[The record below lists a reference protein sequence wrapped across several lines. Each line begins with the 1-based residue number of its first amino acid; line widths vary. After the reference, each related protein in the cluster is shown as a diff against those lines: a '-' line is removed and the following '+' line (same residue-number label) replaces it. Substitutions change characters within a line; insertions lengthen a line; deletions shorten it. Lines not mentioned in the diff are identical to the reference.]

1 MSTATDIG
9 APRQAGLAQGIVVVI
24 ASFLPILAIVALAP
38 AVPRMMA
45 HFAGVPG
52 ASLWVPLAV
61 TAPGL
66 MVALLSPAMGWLVDR
81 YGRSRLLVVATA
93 VYGLVGI
100 APVFIDGLPA
110 LFASRLLLG
119 VCEAAILTVTNT
131 LVGDYFDEGRRR
143 FWLTVQS
150 AAQPFF
156 GVSLLVL
163 SGTLSGVGW
172 NIPFLVYACAIPIAV
187 AMAFLLFE
195 PTKRSQALLGEAAA
209 RFPTR
214 HVLITSGVTLL
225 ASSIY
230 YVYIVQVGLLFPG
243 VGVTSPDTIG
253 MLIGLAN
260 IGVFFGGLLFKP
272 ASNRLG
278 TGLQIGIFFA
288 LMGAGL
294 LGIGGSASATQMTA
308 FCTVQQLGAGL
319 CIPTLLLWTM
329 RGLSDENRGRG
340 MGFWSCAFFVGQ
352 FVSPALVSLVTVF
365 SHGLPLTFMA
375 IGAGSIALAIIVGM
389 ALSASARPAPARA

>member
-1 MSTATDIG
+1 MTTPTDTG
-9 APRQAGLAQGIVVVI
+9 SQRRAGLPQGIVVVI

-38 AVPRMMA
+38 AVPRMME

-52 ASLWVPLAV
+52 AGLWVPLAV

-93 VYGLVGI
+93 IYGLVGI
-100 APVFIDGLPA
+100 APIFIDGLPA

-131 LVGDYFDEGRRR
+131 LVGDYFDEDRRR

-163 SGTLSGVGW
+163 SGTLSGMGW
-172 NIPFLVYACAIPIAV
+172 NIPFLVYACAIPIAA

-195 PTKRSQALLGEAAA
+195 PAKRAQALSDAAVA
-209 RFPTR
+209 PFPVR

-260 IGVFFGGLLFKP
+260 VGVFFGGLLFKP
-272 ASNRLG
+272 ASARLG
-278 TGLQIGIFFA
+278 TGPQVGIFFA
-288 LMGAGL
+288 LLGLGL
-294 LGIGGSASATQMTA
+294 LGIGASHSATQMTA
-308 FCTVQQLGAGL
+308 FCTIQQLGAGL

-329 RGLSDENRGRG
+329 RGLNDENRGRG
-340 MGFWSCAFFVGQ
+340 MGIWSCAFFVGQ
-352 FVSPALVSLVTVF
+352 FVSPALVSLVTLF
-365 SHGLPLTFMA
+365 SHALPRTFIV
-375 IGAGSIALAIIVGM
+375 IGVGGIALAVVLGV
-389 ALSASARPAPARA
+389 ALNAGARQTKAVA

>member
-1 MSTATDIG
+1 MSSPTDFG
-9 APRQAGLAQGIVVVI
+9 DQRRAGLPQGIVVVI

-38 AVPRMMA
+38 AVPRMME

-93 VYGLVGI
+93 IYGLVGI

-131 LVGDYFDEGRRR
+131 LVGDYFEEDRRR

-163 SGTLSGVGW
+163 SGTLSGMGW
-172 NIPFLVYACAIPIAV
+172 NIPFLVYACAIPIAL

-195 PTKRSQALLGEAAA
+195 PAKRSPALAGLASE

-225 ASSIY
+225 ASSLY

-243 VGVTSPDTIG
+243 VSVTSPDTIG

-260 IGVFFGGLLFKP
+260 VGVFFGGLLFKP
-272 ASNRLG
+272 ASARLG
-278 TGLQIGIFFA
+278 TGMQVGIFFA
-288 LMGAGL
+288 LLGLGL
-294 LGIGGSASATQMTA
+294 LGIGASHSPAQMTV
-308 FCTVQQLGAGL
+308 FCAVQQLGAGL

-340 MGFWSCAFFVGQ
+340 MGIWSCAFFVGQ
-352 FVSPALVSLVTVF
+352 FVSPALVSLVTLF
-365 SHGLPLTFMA
+365 SH
-375 IGAGSIALAIIVGM
+375 
-389 ALSASARPAPARA
+389 ALSRTFVVMGVGGIILAVILGAALNAGARQARVTG